1 MLPIRQRASAR
12 HRAGVLTALVTG
24 DGKFI
29 CFGAIQ
35 NVSAGG
41 AKLKLIKEIE
51 LPDSF
56 VMILSST
63 AGPRRNCK
71 KVWQTKNDVGVRF
84 VPIEE
89 EKKMT

>member
-1 MLPIRQRASAR
+1 MLPIRQRASTR
-12 HRAGVLTALVTG
+12 HRAGVLTALLTG
-24 DGKFI
+24 ENKFI

-41 AKLKLIKEIE
+41 AKLKLIKEVE

-63 AGPRRNCK
+63 AGPRRDCE

-84 VPIEE
+84 VPIGE
-89 EKKMT
+89 EKTIT